1 MTLYFGLE
9 LDDHSL
15 PVPPS
20 EAGIYRCGRRQL
32 LRLLENLLGLAGL
45 PDDIDFLRVE
55 QYRQALLRHL
65 ASPQAQNPSGLDTR
79 FYKASFEADQFAT
92 AENLLERRDELL
104 LDGWNFSPSPDMPP
118 RLRTFA
124 EIEASLRQD
133 QTLANDQ
140 PSAGLSQGFADRFCQ
155 VLAALDRQTLPF
167 SAVELN
173 EPLELLPRYLQRLF
187 EKMAA
192 AGTAIGQ
199 LHAAE
204 QPPLATKAYRPLTD
218 LQKFQKRLFHPSA
231 PLEPDDNALSND
243 GSLLLL
249 RSKRSGDAAA
259 WLARLLRINQQ
270 TGNTPSVHLLIPE
283 SSRELDVALVQE
295 GLPSLGLPSAS
306 LARPALQILKL
317 VPAFLWEPVDPYKL
331 LEFVSLSAKPLPED
345 LSARIAA
352 EIASTP
358 GMRSDKWRDM
368 ISTYFAELAQKA
380 ADNRTINVSEVRSQY
395 NFWFERTRYKAGSK
409 VPKEDI
415 VKLYD
420 YVSNWAYDA
429 YEEYGNR
436 NTSFLV
442 LREQARRTV
451 ELLEALPESELS
463 YLELERIVRTI
474 FEPAPMVLQE
484 AQASH
489 LPYASHPASFTG
501 PVPEIWWWNFLQQE
515 APHFFSRWYKQERDY
530 LADHQVL
537 TDTPELENARML
549 WQQRLPVRMARER
562 LLLVIPDAVIGEA
575 AVPHPLFGD
584 LQAAFKNLEAI
595 TQEVS
600 LDQPQTGRHE
610 AMSRH
615 FSLPALCKLELRQL
629 GGPRPFLKVR
639 NLGDFQ
645 REYESLTSLETLIY
659 YPYLWVFRYKL
670 RLRQSPILSIVPENT
685 LKGNLAHRMF
695 EKLLKEDY
703 ASMDRPSL
711 ERWIDQELVPLLMR
725 EGTVLLL
732 YGHETERIQFAN
744 KLKVA
749 AWSLIQ
755 QLRTDGWR
763 VLATEQPLN
772 GSFPVYHP
780 NPNPPP
786 IPVKGIADLVLE
798 RDNGELA
805 VLDFKWR
812 SSDKRRKMIK
822 NEEDLQLA
830 FYSRLVSETGQWAHT
845 AYFIVEK
852 GEMLARNKLAFRD
865 ASPVAPEK
873 DYREVYD
880 RIFQKMEATWLW
892 RMGQLRDGLVEV
904 RSRQTLQEIE
914 DYYSETGQ
922 APLLL
927 DLLEMKGDNASF
939 DEYKKLL
946 GLSSE

>member
-1 MTLYFGLE
+1 MTLFFGLE
-9 LDDHSL
+9 LDDHAL
-15 PVPPS
+15 PHPPS
-20 EAGIYRCGRRQL
+20 EAGIYHCGRRQL
-32 LRLLENLLGLAGL
+32 LRLLENFLGLAGL
-45 PDDIDFLRVE
+45 PDNIDFLRVE

-65 ASPQAQNPSGLDTR
+65 ASPHPAPDTR

-104 LDGWNFSPSPDMPP
+104 LNGWDFSPSPDMPP
-118 RLRTFA
+118 RLRAFA
-124 EIEASLRQD
+124 EIETLLHQD
-133 QTLANDQ
+133 QIQAHDQ
-140 PSAGLSQGFADRFCQ
+140 PSPGLSQGFSDRFCQ
-155 VLAALDRQTLPF
+155 VLASLDQQTLPF
-167 SAVELN
+167 SSVKLN
-173 EPLELLPRYLQRLF
+173 EPLDLLPRYLQRLF
-187 EKMAA
+187 DKMSA
-192 AGTAIGQ
+192 AGASIGQ

-204 QPPLATKAYRPLTD
+204 QPPVATTANRPLTD

-231 PLEPDDNALSND
+231 PLESGDKTLSND

-270 TGNTPSVHLLIPE
+270 AGKTPSVNLLIPE

-295 GLPSLGLPSAS
+295 GQPSLGLPSAS

-358 GMRSDKWRDM
+358 GMRSDKWREM
-368 ISTYFAELAQKA
+368 ISTYFSELEQKA
-380 ADNRTINVSEVRSQY
+380 ADNRAINVAEVRKQY
-395 NFWFERTRYKAGSK
+395 HFWFERTRHKAGSK
-409 VPKEDI
+409 VPKDEI
-415 VKLYD
+415 AKLYH
-420 YVSNWAYDA
+420 YVFDWAYRA

-451 ELLEALPESELS
+451 ELLETLPESELS
-463 YLELERIVRTI
+463 HLELERIVRTI
-474 FEPAPMVLQE
+474 FEAAPVVLQE
-484 AQASH
+484 EEAGH

-515 APHFFSRWYKQERDY
+515 APHFFSRWYQQERDY
-530 LADHQVL
+530 LAGRQVL

-584 LQAAFKNLEAI
+584 LLAAFENLEAI

-600 LDQPQTGRHE
+600 LDQPQAGRPD

-615 FSLPALCKLELRQL
+615 FALPELCRLELRQT
-629 GGPRPFLKVR
+629 GRPKPFLKVR

-645 REYESLTSLETLIY
+645 RDYESLTSLETLIY

-670 RLRQSPILSIVPENT
+670 RLRQSPILSIVPEHT
-685 LKGNLAHRMF
+685 LMGNLAHRLF

-711 ERWIDQELVPLLMR
+711 ERWIDQEMQLLLMR

-732 YGHETERIQFAN
+732 YGREPDRIQFAN
-744 KLKVA
+744 KLKYA

-755 QLRTDGWR
+755 QLRANGWR
-763 VLATEQPLN
+763 VLATEQAMD
-772 GSFPVYHP
+772 GTFPVYHP
-780 NPNPPP
+780 NPDPPP

-812 SSDKRRKMIK
+812 SSDKRMKMIK

-830 FYSRLVSETGQWAHT
+830 FYSRLASKAGEWAHT

-865 ASPVAPEK
+865 ASAVAPDK

-904 RSRQTLQEIE
+904 RSRQTMQEIE
-914 DYYSETGQ
+914 DYYSESGQ

-927 DLLEMKGDNASF
+927 DLLEMKGDSASF